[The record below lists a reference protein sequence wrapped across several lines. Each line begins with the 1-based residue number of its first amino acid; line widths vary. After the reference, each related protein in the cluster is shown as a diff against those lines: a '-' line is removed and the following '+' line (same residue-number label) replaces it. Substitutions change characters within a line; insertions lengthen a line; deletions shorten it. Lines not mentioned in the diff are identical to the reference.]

1 MGFYIHV
8 QETPNPRAVKFIS
21 QYTVKSEGKSNYHD
35 PSEAE
40 HNPLAQKLFAIG
52 GVKQLFFFDNYITVT
67 RTEDVD
73 WPELAEQIHDLL
85 QTELPQHNPAYA
97 DPQPEQ
103 AASDIEVEDTED
115 VRLINEILDRTVRPY
130 LQADGGGITVQRR
143 EGDTVFVRYEGACG
157 SCPSSIGGTLM
168 AIQSILRDEL
178 EAEIEVVETGTA
190 GQMFPMW

>member
-8 QETPNPRAVKFIS
+8 QETPNPAAVKFIS
-21 QYTVKSEGKSNYHD
+21 QYTVKTEGKSQYESID
-35 PSEAE
+35 DAVA
-40 HNPLAQKLFAIG
+40 NPLAQRLFELD